1 MRIAFDVPL
10 VKAVFGL
17 ERQRGKK
24 IVIIKRSHASRK
36 ACNNLILFLE
46 PGEEPGALAENCRH
60 KSSPKAVVFR
70 HNISKLILW
79 ICCAEC
85 LLPSSDGNK
94 PRLFLF
100 GLLDLAQRKQPFF
113 NGPFSK
119 SRQGEN
125 MEKGFT
131 LIELLVVVLIIG
143 ILAAVA
149 LPQYEKTVEKSRA
162 TEALTTTKNIVDAV
176 EMSILSTGGFVGPE
190 NKNPDNW
197 DISLTGGYWKD
208 SGCCGAMYVTRNFF
222 YLPNDDATGVGAYRC
237 KGTCSGNTND
247 NTLYE
252 LWRCYPSIDGENCL
266 LCFSNSQEGTKICKS
281 LASLGVEYRP

>member
-46 PGEEPGALAENCRH
+46 PGEDLGALAENCRH

-113 NGPFSK
+113 NEPFSK

-149 LPQYEKTVEKSRA
+149 LPQYEKAVEKSRA
-162 TEALTTTKNIVDAV
+162 AEALALVKTIGQANQVYFMSNGNYTTDLRDLDIDIPGTDAV
-176 EMSILSTGGFVGPE
+176 HSVPRRVSKYFSYRASLNTAS
-190 NKNPDNW
+190 N
-197 DISLTGGYWKD
+197 DIEGIALANRLPINTRYAIGY
-208 SGCCGAMYVTRNFF
+208 M
-222 YLPNDDATGVGAYRC
+222 P
-237 KGTCSGNTND
+237 D
-247 NTLYE
+247 NTLK
-252 LWRCYPSIDGENCL
+252 
-266 LCFSNSQEGTKICKS
+266 CFYKEDKFAK
-281 LASLGVEYRP
+281 V

>member
-1 MRIAFDVPL
+1 MRIAFDAPL
-10 VKAVFGL
+10 VKALFGL

-24 IVIIKRSHASRK
+24 IVIIERSHASRK

-113 NGPFSK
+113 NEPFSK

-149 LPQYEKTVEKSRA
+149 LPQYEKAVEKSRA
-162 TEALTTTKNIVDAV
+162 AEALALVKTIGQANQVYFMSNGNYTTDLRDLDIDIPGTDAV
-176 EMSILSTGGFVGPE
+176 HSVPRRVSKYFSYRASLNTAS
-190 NKNPDNW
+190 N
-197 DISLTGGYWKD
+197 DIEGIALANRLPINTRYAIGY
-208 SGCCGAMYVTRNFF
+208 M
-222 YLPNDDATGVGAYRC
+222 P
-237 KGTCSGNTND
+237 D
-247 NTLYE
+247 NTLK
-252 LWRCYPSIDGENCL
+252 
-266 LCFSNSQEGTKICKS
+266 CFYKEDKDKTFCES
-281 LASLGVEYRP
+281 LNLPTDKVWQ

>member
-46 PGEEPGALAENCRH
+46 PGDEPGALAENCRH

-113 NGPFSK
+113 NELFSK

-149 LPQYEKTVEKSRA
+149 LPQYEKVVAKVRFTKVILQVEGLRKAEELYYLATGNSFIGGTDVLDIDVMRGCTGNGSMYYKCPTGLNLDGNNALQGIISGWYCPEKVATNEYCVAEKSTVRFR
-162 TEALTTTKNIVDAV
+162 
-176 EMSILSTGGFVGPE
+176 LSLSWA
-190 NKNPDNW
+190 K
-197 DISLTGGYWKD
+197 SQQ
-208 SGCCGAMYVTRNFF
+208 C
-222 YLPNDDATGVGAYRC
+222 
-237 KGTCSGNTND
+237 TCSGVSAVD
-247 NTLYE
+247 K
-252 LWRCYPSIDGENCL
+252 I
-266 LCFSNSQEGTKICKS
+266 LCQQFTQTFCNK
-281 LASLGVEYRP
+281 